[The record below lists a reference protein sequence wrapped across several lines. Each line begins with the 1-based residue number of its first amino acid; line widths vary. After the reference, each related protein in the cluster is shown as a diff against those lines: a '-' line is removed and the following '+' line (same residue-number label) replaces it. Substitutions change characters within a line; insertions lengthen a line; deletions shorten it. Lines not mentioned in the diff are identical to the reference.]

1 MGLRDFLLL
10 VAICF
15 VWGLNVVLTRWVV
28 FDEGVAPVFFAAVR
42 FGLVG
47 LLLLPLLRPVP
58 RDWGMLLAVAM
69 SIGAA
74 HFALLF
80 LGLAGAEASAVA
92 VVGQLGVPFSTL
104 LSIVLLGE
112 RIHWRRA
119 LGIVMAFAGVM
130 VIAVDPASFSLS
142 TGLLFVV
149 GSAFIGALGGV
160 LMKRLTPMPALRL
173 QAWTGAVSVAPLL
186 ALSLVLE
193 PGAAQGYAQAGW
205 PVWLATVFAVV
216 GVSLFGHGSFYTLVK
231 RHEISLLAPL
241 TLMTPIFGVLLG
253 IGLLGEPAS
262 PKLLLGGALALS
274 GVLIIALRPNAR
286 LPDASIRDKLPSPP
300 T

>member
-1 MGLRDFLLL
+1 
-10 VAICF
+10 
-15 VWGLNVVLTRWVV
+15 
-28 FDEGVAPVFFAAVR
+28 
-42 FGLVG
+42 
-47 LLLLPLLRPVP
+47 
-58 RDWGMLLAVAM
+58 
-69 SIGAA
+69 
-74 HFALLF
+74 
-80 LGLAGAEASAVA
+80 
-92 VVGQLGVPFSTL
+92 
-104 LSIVLLGE
+104 
-112 RIHWRRA
+112 
-119 LGIVMAFAGVM
+119 
-130 VIAVDPASFSLS
+130 
-142 TGLLFVV
+142 
-149 GSAFIGALGGV
+149 
-160 LMKRLTPMPALRL
+160 
-173 QAWTGAVSVAPLL
+173 VSVAPLL